1 MVRVKFYGR
10 LKARYGIRVT
20 EVAGTSLEDVITA
33 IVTKHPEVR
42 AEDLRNATVIV
53 NRKQGDRKDNQGLSF
68 SSGDE
73 LVFIS
78 PVGGG

>member
-1 MVRVKFYGR
+1 VIRVKFYGR
-10 LKARYGIRVT
+10 LKARYGIRMTKVSGSSLD
-20 EVAGTSLEDVITA
+20 EVIDA
-33 IVTKHPEVR
+33 IVTRHPEVR
-42 AEDLRNATVIV
+42 KEDLRNATVIV
-53 NRKQGDRKDNQGLSF
+53 NRKEKVGKDNKGLSF